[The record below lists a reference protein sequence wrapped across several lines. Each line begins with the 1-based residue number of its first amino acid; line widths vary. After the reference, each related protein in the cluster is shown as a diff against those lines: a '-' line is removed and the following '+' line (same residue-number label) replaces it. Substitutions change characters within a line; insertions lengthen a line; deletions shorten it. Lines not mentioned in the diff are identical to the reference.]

1 MTTMSGR
8 KVLHMVVILVAVMVL
23 AHGVVVKTSA
33 AANPQQRG
41 IASLQDTLRP
51 TIEVWNISR
60 SAYEGAPFTAWADV
74 RDPVSG
80 VRNVSLTIQDSAMNR
95 TEYELL
101 HNGSYYVASIDRLQS
116 NRSHELWILAYDM
129 ANNSA
134 TTYHLTVN
142 LIESTY
148 TPIDPWATMPT
159 VVSSSLA
166 LTAMV
171 ICVAVVYDKRRAWE
185 ELLEPTESAPDEGQ
199 VASSDV

>member
-8 KVLHMVVILVAVMVL
+8 KVPHMVVILVAVMIL
-23 AHGVVVKTSA
+23 APSVVVKTTA
-33 AANPQQRG
+33 AADLQQREVAG
-41 IASLQDTLRP
+41 LQDTLRP

-60 SAYEGAPFTAWADV
+60 SVYEGEPFTAWADV

-80 VRNVSLTIQDSAMNR
+80 VRNVSLIIQDSALNR
-95 TEYELL
+95 TEYDLL
-101 HNGSYYVASIDRLQS
+101 HNGIHYAASIDRLQA
-116 NRSHELWILAYDM
+116 NRSHELWILAFDM

-148 TPIDPWATMPT
+148 TPIDPWVTMPT

-166 LTAMV
+166 LMAMV
-171 ICVAVVYDKRRAWE
+171 ICTAVVYDKRRASG
-185 ELLEPTESAPDEGQ
+185 ELVEPTESAPDE
-199 VASSDV
+199 